1 MPDGGVDDLTDKDEA
16 EREAIGKTAKR
27 VEERDSF
34 MVCRYLITACHVLE
48 ETDWPGMDIPIVPVF
63 GEEVKIGKRTVRHG
77 LTRFAR
83 DPQRMVN
90 YYSSAEA
97 EVVALQ
103 PKAPWLATIKNV
115 EKNMAMWASANTEP
129 HPVLIWQPDPRTAT
143 PHPRASN
150 PRSPRKASAK
160 GSTAPSTT

>member
-1 MPDGGVDDLTDKDEA
+1 
-16 EREAIGKTAKR
+16 
-27 VEERDSF
+27 
-34 MVCRYLITACHVLE
+34 VLE
-48 ETDWPGMDIPIVPVF
+48 ETDWPGMNIPIVPVF

-103 PKAPWLATIKNV
+103 PKAPWLATKRTSRKQ
-115 EKNMAMWASANTEP
+115 EMWASANTEA
-129 HPVLIWQPDPRTAT
+129 HPVLIWTA
-143 PHPRASN
+143 
-150 PRSPRKASAK
+150 
-160 GSTAPSTT
+160 